1 MDRIISWKINSS
13 KYAYIVKVNGDSHIS
28 NRITDSSTIQDII
41 DEVEGWGSN
50 AETKYEAN
58 YKELSEEV
66 SKTYGIQMPENWK
79 EFYSYKNGYSGITN
93 TNLVILTGKDGNGSG
108 SGDGSNLLSEED
120 WNRLEEEIKNK
131 LAAQSAWT
139 REQIDKVNGYVTE
152 MVNEEIKNANK
163 RIDDAKQDLE
173 DAKKKLEGDI
183 DDAQKDLDSFASGIT
198 NLDTEAIKNSI
209 SGLSSVQQWLK
220 DYSGKTVEIIAD
232 YDDAMKTGGLI
243 GTSTDATIGLFS
255 RYAICLNN
263 VSGTVG
269 QVNSYML
276 ACAATIGN
284 VAKWYDG
291 SASSMT
297 ELQSYIDAKK
307 GVIAQLADFI
317 DNSANTQN
325 SIARIVDARAAS
337 ITDKAT
343 SSSDGSLNTITN
355 EINALSGYV
364 HTSLVTQ
371 DKYTSGITSITSTM
385 DSMKGEITRAL
396 TIQKE
401 LSGDVTSLAES
412 WNEESGKL
420 STVYNLVYDEKTGG
434 YSSGFGSYV
443 QQCVNHISLNVNS
456 GDIYAALN
464 LRVTDD
470 GKSLI
475 YADADEIMLNG
486 EVIGESLRFTKGNIG
501 GIYLGQGRIV
511 QTGGM
516 WELNSAGTLLAKNA
530 SISGNVY
537 ATDGVFSGSV
547 YATDGYFKGDI
558 VANTLTLGADY
569 GNQTLM
575 EYISEKTG
583 GSGVTTGEVNSLITQ
598 YLSSTAFTNTM
609 TKNGYIT
616 ESDMQEYISS
626 LDLDGQGIDGE
637 KLSALCKTLV
647 GAEISNVFGSSAN
660 SDGSITHSVK
670 IGDKTYEWTTY
681 DAGKY
686 LVVDSALSGESG
698 SSFVVSKQGLLQA
711 NNAVIY
717 GKIYASEG
725 KFKGT
730 IEGST
735 IKGTIICGTTINGS
749 EITVGV
755 EDDERNCYCYLSYDE
770 DDNLQINL
778 TKAIDTDL
786 NFELAGHSY
795 YYAFVEAGSKS
806 ATFSTQDNEYL
817 TKDDVEAEEN
827 SGGFQG
833 VLFSGNNMSSYNV
846 ISADYEGLGI
856 MADYFN
862 GQTLIEASSTGYF
875 KVGKDGSLVADN
887 ATICGN
893 IKLKGDNSFIME
905 DSGGAQ
911 TILISSTPIKLEND
925 ISTFTMRSPVSK
937 FAYAE
942 GYYENMGYAVED
954 DESEQSITLYNFTL
968 KSGSS
973 ISSYPSIDIGIA
985 KTSTNGNTNAYVTL
999 YYYYNGVLKSTR
1011 QINSSQSNYSLK
1023 NLTGEISVTN
1033 TAIIMIKASVVCYAR
1048 AQAPSSSSDRCMA
1061 TAKVT
1066 ISQNAAI
1073 STVSQSSNSNCFR
1086 IGPNGMQVK
1095 IGNNG
1100 SNLTF
1105 GVFDGQP
1112 VFSMTIYSGNTGKVV
1127 SQIVSSSGG
1136 TIVK

>member
-139 REQIDKVNGYVTE
+139 REQIDKVNGYVTK
-152 MVNEEIKNANK
+152 MVDEEIKNANK

-173 DAKKKLEGDI
+173 DAKEKLEGDI
-183 DDAQKDLDSFASGIT
+183 DDAQKDLDSFA
-198 NLDTEAIKNSI
+198 NS
-209 SGLSSVQQWLK
+209 
-220 DYSGKTVEIIAD
+220 
-232 YDDAMKTGGLI
+232 
-243 GTSTDATIGLFS
+243 
-255 RYAICLNN
+255 
-263 VSGTVG
+263 VSETVG

-343 SSSDGSLNTITN
+343 SSSDGNLNTITN

-420 STVYNLVYDEKTGG
+420 STVYNLVYDEETGG
-434 YSSGFGSYV
+434 YSEALGSYI
-443 QQCVNHISLNVNS
+443 QQCTDHISLNINS

-511 QTGGM
+511 QTGEM

-616 ESDMQEYISS
+616 ESGMVEYISS

-725 KFKGT
+725 EFRGDLVAKNGKFGILSIGEDGGRSQLAGTSFQSDSSYTNSIRIRPDILEMTAEHFVLSDPSFSTSFTSPTSEKPYLLNYKTITYTNNVTKVADMENTSAEVISKWGTISKVVQYYLVTSNDGEVSVPSFDLFSTTLNGTLSPIRRYLWNYMKITYTSSMTANTTPTIIGEYRGVGWGISKVVDYYGISSGYVQYDAVSINPLWDPDACDSNAIVNIVSQYASRPSLYCEGTATFGTDVNVCGALNASSFKIPVKGT
-730 IEGST
+730 
-735 IKGTIICGTTINGS
+735 
-749 EITVGV
+749 
-755 EDDERNCYCYLSYDE
+755 
-770 DDNLQINL
+770 
-778 TKAIDTDL
+778 
-786 NFELAGHSY
+786 
-795 YYAFVEAGSKS
+795 
-806 ATFSTQDNEYL
+806 
-817 TKDDVEAEEN
+817 
-827 SGGFQG
+827 
-833 VLFSGNNMSSYNV
+833 
-846 ISADYEGLGI
+846 
-856 MADYFN
+856 
-862 GQTLIEASSTGYF
+862 
-875 KVGKDGSLVADN
+875 
-887 ATICGN
+887 
-893 IKLKGDNSFIME
+893 
-905 DSGGAQ
+905 
-911 TILISSTPIKLEND
+911 
-925 ISTFTMRSPVSK
+925 
-937 FAYAE
+937 
-942 GYYENMGYAVED
+942 
-954 DESEQSITLYNFTL
+954 
-968 KSGSS
+968 
-973 ISSYPSIDIGIA
+973 
-985 KTSTNGNTNAYVTL
+985 KT
-999 YYYYNGVLKSTR
+999 
-1011 QINSSQSNYSLK
+1011 
-1023 NLTGEISVTN
+1023 E
-1033 TAIIMIKASVVCYAR
+1033 
-1048 AQAPSSSSDRCMA
+1048 
-1061 TAKVT
+1061 
-1066 ISQNAAI
+1066 
-1073 STVSQSSNSNCFR
+1073 
-1086 IGPNGMQVK
+1086 VK
-1095 IGNNG
+1095 I
-1100 SNLTF
+1100 S
-1105 GVFDGQP
+1105 
-1112 VFSMTIYSGNTGKVV
+1112 
-1127 SQIVSSSGG
+1127 IVSSLPSTKDAN
-1136 TIVK
+1136 TIYLVV

>member
-13 KYAYIVKVNGDSHIS
+13 KYAYIVKVNGDSYIS

-41 DEVEGWGSN
+41 DEVEGWGSS
-50 AETKYEAN
+50 AKTKYEAN
-58 YKELSEEV
+58 YKELSKEV
-66 SKTYGIQMPENWK
+66 SNTYGIQMPEKWE
-79 EFYSYKNGYSGITN
+79 EFFAYTEGNSGIS
-93 TNLVILTGKDGNGSG
+93 NLVILTGKDGTGSG
-108 SGDGSNLLSEED
+108 SGYGSNLLSEED
-120 WNRLEEEIKNK
+120 WNSLEEKIKDK
-131 LAAQSAWT
+131 LSAQSGWT
-139 REQIDKVNGYVTE
+139 VNQICGATAYVTE
-152 MVNEEIKNANK
+152 MVNKEIENANK
-163 RIDDAKQDLE
+163 RINGAKQDLE
-173 DAKKKLEGDI
+173 KAKGDLEGDI
-183 DDAQKDLDSFASGIT
+183 DKSRKDLDRFASEIA

-209 SGLSSVQQWLK
+209 SGFSSVQQWLK

-232 YDDAMKTGGLI
+232 YDDARKTGGLI

-255 RYAICLNN
+255 RYADCLNN

-269 QVNSYML
+269 QVNSYMQ

-284 VAKWYDG
+284 VAKWYD
-291 SASSMT
+291 STASSMT
-297 ELQSYIDAKK
+297 GLQSYIDAQK
-307 GVIAQLADFI
+307 GTIAMLADFI

-343 SSSDGSLNTITN
+343 SSSNGNLNTITN

-396 TIQKE
+396 TIQKK
-401 LSGDVTSLAES
+401 LSGDVTSLAAS

-420 STVYNLVYDEKTGG
+420 STVYNLVYDEEKSG
-434 YSSGFGSYV
+434 YSQALGSYI
-443 QQCVNHISLNVNS
+443 QQCADHVSLNVNS

-537 ATDGVFSGSV
+537 ATDGVFSGNV

-598 YLSSTAFTNTM
+598 YLSSSSFTNTM

-616 ESDMQEYISS
+616 ESDMEEYINS

-686 LVVDSALSGESG
+686 LIVDSALSGESG

-711 NNAVIY
+711 NNAIIY

-735 IKGTIICGTTINGS
+735 IKGTTICGTTINGS
-749 EITVGV
+749 EITVGIQG
-755 EDDERNCYCYLSYDE
+755 DDRNCYCYLSYDE

-778 TKAIDTDL
+778 TKAIDTKL
-786 NFELAGHSY
+786 TFELDGHSK

-806 ATFSTQDNEYL
+806 ATFLTQDDEYL

-833 VLFSGNNMSSYNV
+833 SQFSSNNISSYNIIGV
-846 ISADYEGLGI
+846 DYEDLGI

-905 DSGGAQ
+905 NSGGAQ

-925 ISTFTMRSPVSK
+925 ISTSTMRYPVSK

-942 GYYENMGYAVED
+942 GYYDNMGYEAED
-954 DESEQSITLYNFTL
+954 DESEQDITLYNFTL

-973 ISSYPSIDIGIA
+973 ISSYPSIDIGIT
-985 KTSTNGNTNAYVTL
+985 KTSTAGYSNAYVTL
-999 YYYYNGVLKSTR
+999 SYYYNGVLKKSTEP
-1011 QINSSQSNYSLK
+1011 INSSQSNYSIK
-1023 NLTGEISVTN
+1023 NLTGEISAVN
-1033 TAIIMIKASVVCYAR
+1033 TAIIIIKASIVCYAR
-1048 AQAPSSSSDRCMA
+1048 AQAPSSRSDRCMA

-1066 ISQNAAI
+1066 ISQNAAV
-1073 STVSQSSNSNCFR
+1073 SMTSQSSNSNCFR

-1095 IGNNG
+1095 IGDNG

-1112 VFSMTIYSGNTGKVV
+1112 MFSMTIYSGNTGKIV
-1127 SQIVSSSGG
+1127 SQIISSSGG

>member
-50 AETKYEAN
+50 AETKYKAN

-66 SKTYGIQMPENWK
+66 SKTYGIQMPEKWE

-269 QVNSYML
+269 QVNSYMQ

-343 SSSDGSLNTITN
+343 SSSDGNLNTITN

-420 STVYNLVYDEKTGG
+420 STVYNLVYDEETGG
-434 YSSGFGSYV
+434 YSEALGSYI
-443 QQCVNHISLNVNS
+443 QQCTDHISLNINS

-616 ESDMQEYISS
+616 ESDMEEYISS

-725 KFKGT
+725 EFRGDLVAKNGKFGILSIGEDGGRSQLAGTSFQSDSSYTNSIRIRPDILEMTAEHFVLSDPSFSTSFTSPTSEKPYLLNYKTITYTNNVTKVADMENTSAEVISKWGTISKVVQYYLVTSNDGEVSVPSFDLFSTTLNGTLSPIRRYLWNYMKITYTSSMTANTTPTIIGEYRGVGWGISKVVDYYGISSGYVQYDAVSINPLWDPDACDSNAIVNIVSQYASRPSLYCEGTATFGTDVNVYGALNASSFKIPVKGT
-730 IEGST
+730 
-735 IKGTIICGTTINGS
+735 
-749 EITVGV
+749 
-755 EDDERNCYCYLSYDE
+755 
-770 DDNLQINL
+770 
-778 TKAIDTDL
+778 
-786 NFELAGHSY
+786 
-795 YYAFVEAGSKS
+795 
-806 ATFSTQDNEYL
+806 
-817 TKDDVEAEEN
+817 
-827 SGGFQG
+827 
-833 VLFSGNNMSSYNV
+833 
-846 ISADYEGLGI
+846 
-856 MADYFN
+856 
-862 GQTLIEASSTGYF
+862 
-875 KVGKDGSLVADN
+875 
-887 ATICGN
+887 
-893 IKLKGDNSFIME
+893 
-905 DSGGAQ
+905 
-911 TILISSTPIKLEND
+911 
-925 ISTFTMRSPVSK
+925 
-937 FAYAE
+937 
-942 GYYENMGYAVED
+942 
-954 DESEQSITLYNFTL
+954 
-968 KSGSS
+968 
-973 ISSYPSIDIGIA
+973 
-985 KTSTNGNTNAYVTL
+985 KT
-999 YYYYNGVLKSTR
+999 
-1011 QINSSQSNYSLK
+1011 
-1023 NLTGEISVTN
+1023 E
-1033 TAIIMIKASVVCYAR
+1033 
-1048 AQAPSSSSDRCMA
+1048 
-1061 TAKVT
+1061 
-1066 ISQNAAI
+1066 
-1073 STVSQSSNSNCFR
+1073 
-1086 IGPNGMQVK
+1086 VK
-1095 IGNNG
+1095 I
-1100 SNLTF
+1100 S
-1105 GVFDGQP
+1105 
-1112 VFSMTIYSGNTGKVV
+1112 
-1127 SQIVSSSGG
+1127 IVSSLPSTKDAN
-1136 TIVK
+1136 TIYLVV